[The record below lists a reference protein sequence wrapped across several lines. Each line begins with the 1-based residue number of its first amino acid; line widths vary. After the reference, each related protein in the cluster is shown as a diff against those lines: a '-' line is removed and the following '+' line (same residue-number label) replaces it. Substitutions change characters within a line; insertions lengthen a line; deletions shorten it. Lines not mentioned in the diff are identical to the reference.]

1 MSEVPPPVDPDDPRA
16 RPLVEPPLVEPPLVE
31 PPLVDPPLVVPP
43 VVPGDVRY
51 VREERVIAD
60 GPAPL
65 AGDVDVNAVHEEER
79 VRVLADGTVLRE
91 VDRVE
96 QRSRFRDWLPWLLLA
111 LVGLVLAVGLL
122 VWYLNRSSSKP
133 VPAVVG
139 LRLDAALSR
148 LQQDGFKVQVTRQS
162 NARPAGVVFGQNPA
176 ASTKLDDGST
186 VRLLVSRGR
195 ARAKVPNGVGV
206 AQATARDRLVQAG
219 FRVMTAEV
227 RSATRHGRR
236 AGAPCGR
243 AGGARHPRASQ
254 HLQGQRHRERPQ
266 RGRKSDRTGP
276 VGSGREGAGAERD
289 ACALESADRHR
300 RGPGSCR
307 GPGAQGLDRAAERL
321 EGRSRSYHDDHHDN
335 RHGHD
340 DDRDDPDDH
349 DRDDGHRH
357 GPDDPDDDRH
367 HAVDVDHGH
376 LDHESLT
383 RGSER
388 PPERRSDS

>member
-60 GPAPL
+60 GPVPL

-111 LVGLVLAVGLL
+111 VVGLVLAVGLL

-227 RSATRHGRR
+227 FSDQPRGTVVAQEPPAGGLAAPGTLVRLNISKGSATVNVPSEVGNPIAQARSDLAAKGLVPSVMRVPSSQPIDTVVAQAPAGGQVR
-236 AGAPCGR
+236 KGSTVQLNVSKGAP
-243 AGGARHPRASQ
+243 AATTTTITTTATATTTTATTQTTTTATTATVTVPTTQTTTVTTPSTSTTATST
-254 HLQGQRHRERPQ
+254 
-266 RGRKSDRTGP
+266 TGP
-276 VGSGREGAGAERD
+276 
-289 ACALESADRHR
+289 
-300 RGPGSCR
+300 
-307 GPGAQGLDRAAERL
+307 
-321 EGRSRSYHDDHHDN
+321 
-335 RHGHD
+335 
-340 DDRDDPDDH
+340 
-349 DRDDGHRH
+349 
-357 GPDDPDDDRH
+357 
-367 HAVDVDHGH
+367 
-376 LDHESLT
+376 
-383 RGSER
+383 
-388 PPERRSDS
+388 